1 MGPDVDEVAVGEV
14 LAHEVEL
21 APVVEAEEEVALER
35 LAQVELQ
42 PEAARK
48 ARFGRPLGP
57 HREDPA
63 QPALPAEVDAAED
76 RVEGTLQHRPKLT

>member
-1 MGPDVDEVAVGEV
+1 MGSDVDEVAVAEV

-48 ARFGRPLGP
+48 PRDRRPLGP
-57 HREDPA
+57 HRKDPA
-63 QPALPAEVDAAED
+63 QPALPAEVEAAKD
-76 RVEGTLQHRPKLT
+76 GVEGTLQHRPKLT